1 MPLAAKGQFYTVGLL
16 HLLAIDG
23 CTLGINMNY
32 YTTKA
37 VRGPITKFNQ
47 SDYLIA
53 GPIFSKYQTGYCPEC
68 VKLIATL

>member
-1 MPLAAKGQFYTVGLL
+1 MPLAAKGQFYKVGLL

-32 YTTKA
+32 HTTKA

-47 SDYLIA
+47 SDYFKLLVRYFLSI
-53 GPIFSKYQTGYCPEC
+53 GPGIVPN
-68 VKLIATL
+68 V